1 MSSSESVTDAP
12 ADARADGPADAPPDL
27 TVVDRRDRRLRILAK
42 IVFGLIIAG
51 FLLRVVLNYL
61 NGQERSDLE
70 TGSAMDALLLTF
82 PLVGLV
88 LVGKRPRNPLGWL
101 LLAIGSAFA
110 ATPGSAYARY
120 AAVTRGGELPG
131 AGLALAIDSPM
142 WVVFIGLSGFL
153 MLLFPDGHLPTPRW
167 RWFAS
172 LCAAGLAILFLLIL
186 FSPGQGDDYD
196 LPQVENPIAI
206 EALASSEVVIV
217 PFVGFAPLTVVGGAV
232 ALIRRRRRT
241 TDPVQRQQ
249 LRWLTWAAGVI
260 AFAYVMAFVPQ
271 ALFGVPED
279 DPIAGL
285 FGTIAVMTFLLI
297 PITIGIAVLRYR
309 LYDIDFVIRKT
320 VVIAVLV
327 TFIALVYAAIVV
339 GIGALVGAGAGN
351 PVLSAAAAAVVALAF
366 QPLRVRARHLADRV
380 VYGERATPYEVLGT
394 FGDQLAGTYSA
405 DDVLPRIARVLA
417 EGVGAAR
424 ARVWL
429 RVDGDLRV
437 VASWPSDATDAGP
450 DDFSTDVRHQGDE
463 LGALSVSTPANDPLD
478 PTKEE
483 LVRHLAGQA
492 GLMLSNV
499 RLTEELR
506 ARLDDLRA
514 AQKRLVTAQDAER
527 KRLERNIHDGAQQQ
541 LVALAVKLRLA
552 EQLTARDPEKAR
564 DALVQ
569 LQADATQTLEDLRD
583 LARGIYPP
591 LLADEGLG
599 AALKAQARR
608 ATYPVHVDDALDR
621 RYAPEVEAAV
631 YFSCLEA
638 LQNVAKYAEASSARV
653 RVVEDANELVF
664 DVVDDGGGFDP
675 TARGYGTGLQGI
687 ADRLGA
693 LDGSLEVTSAPGRG
707 TSVRGR
713 VPASPTVAAA
723 PAGGG
728 HRGEE
733 ALL

>member
-1 MSSSESVTDAP
+1 VSSAESVTRPPADAP
-12 ADARADGPADAPPDL
+12 ADAPADTTGAE
-27 TVVDRRDRRLRILAK
+27 RRNRRLRLLAK
-42 IVFGLIIAG
+42 VVFGLIVAG

-70 TGSAMDALLLTF
+70 TGSGLDALLLIF
-82 PLVGLV
+82 PIVGLV

-110 ATPGSAYARY
+110 ATPGPAYARY
-120 AAVTRGGELPG
+120 AAVTREGELPG

-153 MLLFPDGHLPTPRW
+153 LLLFPDGHLPTLRW
-167 RWFAS
+167 RWFARA
-172 LCAAGLAILFLLIL
+172 CAAGLTILFLLIL

-196 LPQVENPIAI
+196 LSQVENPIAI
-206 EALASSEVVIV
+206 EALGRSGIVIM
-217 PFVGFAPLTVVGGAV
+217 PFVIFAPLTVVGGAV

-241 TDPVQRQQ
+241 TDPIQRQQ

-260 AFAYVMAFVPQ
+260 AFSYVMAFVPQ

-279 DPIAGL
+279 DPIVGL

-297 PITIGIAVLRYR
+297 PVTIGIAVLRYR

-339 GIGALVGAGAGN
+339 GVGALVGAGAGN

-366 QPLRVRARHLADRV
+366 QPLRVRARRLADRV

-394 FGDQLAGTYSA
+394 FGEQLAGTYSA

-417 EGVGAAR
+417 EGVGATR

-437 VASWPSDATDAGP
+437 VAGWPSNLTEVGP
-450 DDFSTDVRHQGDE
+450 DDFTTEVRHQGEE
-463 LGALSVSTPANDPLD
+463 LGALSVAMPANDPLD

-569 LQADATQTLEDLRD
+569 LQADTTQTLEDLRD

-599 AALKAQARR
+599 AALAAQARR
-608 ATYPVHVDDALDR
+608 AAMPVTVDVRLDR
-621 RYAPEVEAAV
+621 RYPPEVEAAV

-638 LQNVAKYAEASSARV
+638 LQNVAKYADATGASV
-653 RVVEDANELVF
+653 RVWTDEAGLAFEVS
-664 DVVDDGGGFDP
+664 DDGRGFDP
-675 TARGYGTGLQGI
+675 TRNGRGSGLQGI

-693 LDGSLEVTSAPGRG
+693 LDGTLDVASAPGAG
-707 TSVRGR
+707 TTIRGR
-713 VPASPTVAAA
+713 VAA
-723 PAGGG
+723 PVPQGTPA
-728 HRGEE
+728 
-733 ALL
+733 